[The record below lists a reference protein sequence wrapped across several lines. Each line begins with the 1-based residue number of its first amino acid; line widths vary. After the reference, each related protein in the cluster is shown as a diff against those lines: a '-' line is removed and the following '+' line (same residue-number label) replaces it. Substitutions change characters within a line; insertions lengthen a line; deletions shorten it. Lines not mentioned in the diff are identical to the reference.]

1 MSQFINIGYGNI
13 VAVERIVAIVT
24 ADSAPIKRLIV
35 EAREKSELID
45 ATQGRKTRGVIIT
58 DNHQVILSALQPDTM
73 ASRLM
78 QQSEKRS
85 QANE

>member
-13 VAVERIVAIVT
+13 VAVNRIVAIVT

-78 QQSEKRS
+78 QQSEKIK
-85 QANE
+85 E

>member
-1 MSQFINIGYGNI
+1 MMGQFINIGYGNI
-13 VAVERIVAIVT
+13 VAVDRIVAIVT

-78 QQSEKRS
+78 QQSSEK
-85 QANE
+85 

>member
-1 MSQFINIGYGNI
+1 MMGQFINIGYGNI
-13 VAVERIVAIVT
+13 VAVDRIVAIVT

-78 QQSEKRS
+78 QQSSEKIK
-85 QANE
+85 E

>member
-24 ADSAPIKRLIV
+24 AESAPIKRLITK
-35 EAREKSELID
+35 AREESQLID

-78 QQSEKRS
+78 QQSEK
-85 QANE
+85 

>member
-13 VAVERIVAIVT
+13 VAVDRIVAIVT

-78 QQSEKRS
+78 QQSEKVK
-85 QANE
+85 E

>member
-13 VAVERIVAIVT
+13 VAVNRIVAIVT
-24 ADSAPIKRLIV
+24 ADSAPIKRLIA

-78 QQSEKRS
+78 QQSEKIK
-85 QANE
+85 E

>member
-1 MSQFINIGYGNI
+1 MSHFINIGYGNI
-13 VAVERIVAIVT
+13 VAVDRIVAIVT

-78 QQSEKRS
+78 QQSEKVK
-85 QANE
+85 E

>member
-13 VAVERIVAIVT
+13 VAVNRIVAIVT

-35 EAREKSELID
+35 EAREKSQLID

-58 DNHQVILSALQPDTM
+58 DNDQVILSALQPDTM

-78 QQSEKRS
+78 QQSEK
-85 QANE
+85 

>member
-13 VAVERIVAIVT
+13 VAVSRIVAIVT
-24 ADSAPIKRLIV
+24 ADSAPIKRLIT

-78 QQSEKRS
+78 QQSEKIK
-85 QANE
+85 E

>member
-1 MSQFINIGYGNI
+1 MSRFINIGYGNI
-13 VAVERIVAIVT
+13 VAVDRIVAIVT

-73 ASRLM
+73 AARLM
-78 QQSEKRS
+78 QQSEKVK
-85 QANE
+85 E

>member
-1 MSQFINIGYGNI
+1 MGQFINIGYGNI
-13 VAVERIVAIVT
+13 VAVDRIVAIVT

-35 EAREKSELID
+35 EAREKSQLID

-78 QQSEKRS
+78 QQSEK
-85 QANE
+85 

>member
-78 QQSEKRS
+78 QQSEK
-85 QANE
+85 

>member
-13 VAVERIVAIVT
+13 VAVDRIVAIVT

-78 QQSEKRS
+78 QQSEKIK
-85 QANE
+85 E

>member
-1 MSQFINIGYGNI
+1 MNQFINIGYGNI
-13 VAVERIVAIVT
+13 VAVDRIVAIVT

-78 QQSEKRS
+78 QQSSEKIK
-85 QANE
+85 E

>member
-1 MSQFINIGYGNI
+1 MMSQFINIGYGNI
-13 VAVERIVAIVT
+13 VAVNRIVAIVT

-35 EAREKSELID
+35 EAREKSQLID

-58 DNHQVILSALQPDTM
+58 DNDQVILSALQPDTM

-78 QQSEKRS
+78 QQSEKIK
-85 QANE
+85 E

>member
-1 MSQFINIGYGNI
+1 MSRFINIGYGNI
-13 VAVERIVAIVT
+13 VAVDRIVAIVT

-73 ASRLM
+73 ATRLM
-78 QQSEKRS
+78 QQSEK
-85 QANE
+85 

>member
-13 VAVERIVAIVT
+13 VAVNRIVAIVT

-35 EAREKSELID
+35 EAREKSQLIH

-58 DNHQVILSALQPDTM
+58 DNDQVILSALQPDTM

-78 QQSEKRS
+78 QQSEKIK
-85 QANE
+85 E